1 MVFSRKR
8 DQGVSEDLVVRA
20 VKKGEIKNMEKIKFI
35 ARLRRKSDGAVI
47 PGEFEAERDLEA
59 ALWAAN
65 AAYGDDYS
73 IIVVYPKEHALRI
86 DFETRLP
93 VIEDQ

>member
-1 MVFSRKR
+1 MSN
-8 DQGVSEDLVVRA
+8 Q
-20 VKKGEIKNMEKIKFI
+20 KIKFL
-35 ARLRRKSDGAVI
+35 ARLRRKSDGVVL

-65 AAYGDDYS
+65 AAFGDEYS
-73 IIVVYPKEHALRI
+73 IIVVYPKEHMLRI

-93 VIEDQ
+93 VIEDE